1 MSKSTF
7 DLLLGLGQGKLSRPS
22 KEVELKRLSEIA
34 GEPVIFKCQALT
46 MDEFEEIQ
54 EISMSVSKKGELESF
69 SASQVQLFTLL
80 KGIVE
85 PDLKDARLLEA
96 YGVSTPKQLLE
107 SSKLLLPG
115 EITQLYNIISSLSGF
130 GEGSLEEL
138 KNE

>member
-22 KEVELKRLSEIA
+22 KEVELKRLSQNA
-34 GEPVIFKCQALT
+34 GEPVVFKCQALT

-85 PDLKDARLLEA
+85 PDLKDKRLLDA